1 MSAGGVGADGVD
13 GVDGVD
19 GGESVAV
26 RPVGVGERAAAAAL
40 VERAYAEYGARMTPD
55 AWAGLAAAV
64 RAALAD
70 PGAAEWLV
78 AVRDGAPGGVLVG
91 SVFLYPPA
99 VDAYGGLTGRAPWPE
114 VRLLAVA
121 PEARG
126 SGAGRAL
133 MDACVARARAAGAGA
148 LGLHTSASMTAARG
162 LYAAMGF
169 VREPAYD
176 FRPAGAELVE
186 AYRLP
191 LAPAERA

>member
-1 MSAGGVGADGVD
+1 MSTGAAGEPPNAVVIRP
-13 GVDGVD
+13 
-19 GGESVAV
+19 V
-26 RPVGVGERAAAAAL
+26 RPDERAAAAAL
-40 VERAYAEYGARMTPD
+40 VARAYAEYGARMAPD
-55 AWAGLAAAV
+55 AWAGLEAAV

-78 AVRDGAPGGVLVG
+78 AERGDAPGDGPGGGALVG

-114 VRLLAVA
+114 LRLLAVA

-133 MDACVARARAAGAGA
+133 MDACVARARAMGAGA
-148 LGLHTSASMTAARG
+148 LGLHTSESMTAARR

-176 FRPAGAELVE
+176 FRPGGAELVE
-186 AYRLP
+186 AYRLD
-191 LAPAERA
+191 LGAAEGTSGAR

>member
-1 MSAGGVGADGVD
+1 MSGGEG
-13 GVDGVD
+13 D
-19 GGESVAV
+19 GGVAV
-26 RPVGVGERAAAAAL
+26 RPIRADEHAAATAL
-40 VERAYAEYGARMTPD
+40 VERAYAEYGARMAPD

-78 AVRDGAPGGVLVG
+78 AVRVAVRGAARSAARDGELVG

-99 VDAYGGLTGRAPWPE
+99 ADAYGGLTAGAPWPE
-114 VRLLAVA
+114 IRLLAVA

-126 SGAGRAL
+126 VGAGRAL
-133 MDACVARARAAGAGA
+133 MDACVARARAMGAVA
-148 LGLHTSASMTAARG
+148 LGLHTSASMTAARR

-169 VREPAYD
+169 VREPSYD
-176 FRPAGAELVE
+176 FRPDGAELVE

-191 LAPAERA
+191 LPPRPAD

>member
-1 MSAGGVGADGVD
+1 
-13 GVDGVD
+13 
-19 GGESVAV
+19 V
-26 RPVGVGERAAAAAL
+26 RPDERAGAAAL
-40 VERAYAEYGARMTPD
+40 VERAYAEYGARMAPD
-55 AWAGLAAAV
+55 AWAGLEVAV

-78 AVRDGAPGGVLVG
+78 AERGGTPGGTPGGGALVG

-114 VRLLAVA
+114 LRLLAVA

-133 MDACVARARAAGAGA
+133 VDACVARARAMGAGA
-148 LGLHTSASMTAARG
+148 LGLHTSESMTAARR

-176 FRPAGAELVE
+176 FRPGGAELVE
-186 AYRLP
+186 AYRLD
-191 LAPAERA
+191 LGAAAGAAGAG